1 MKVEGVGIGSTNGIR
16 VRRNWLGTRAS
27 GYGTDAL
34 VTKVE
39 GNYNIVDNLLTFAEA
54 PYGNTP
60 LSTDTNPP
68 DDRDWI
74 GIATGS
80 SFQGRTFLRSG
91 ITNSSNET
99 YYEKNIVLD
108 VLYVLQD
115 FRKIGVARSLM
126 NKVEEIAKDQK
137 LDLIIKGV
145 EKSNLLAQ
153 KLFKNYTV
161 VNRTRYLKKHN

>member
-1 MKVEGVGIGSTNGIR
+1 MFTIEKPKQIHLQSWKNIINES
-16 VRRNWLGTRAS
+16 AS
-27 GYGTDAL
+27 S
-34 VTKVE
+34 
-39 GNYNIVDNLLTFAEA
+39 N
-54 PYGNTP
+54 
-60 LSTDTNPP
+60 
-68 DDRDWI
+68 
-74 GIATGS
+74 
-80 SFQGRTFLRSG
+80 SFQFDEVNFSLFWTCVFQDDYFAFAAKNEDKFMG
-91 ITNSSNET
+91 IIVAKINET

-137 LDLIIKGV
+137 LDLINKGV

>member
-1 MKVEGVGIGSTNGIR
+1 MFTIEKPKQIHQKSWKDIINES
-16 VRRNWLGTRAS
+16 AS
-27 GYGTDAL
+27 S
-34 VTKVE
+34 
-39 GNYNIVDNLLTFAEA
+39 N
-54 PYGNTP
+54 
-60 LSTDTNPP
+60 
-68 DDRDWI
+68 
-74 GIATGS
+74 
-80 SFQGRTFLRSG
+80 SFQFDEVNFSLFWTCVFQDDYFAFAAKNEDKFMG
-91 ITNSSNET
+91 IVVAKINET

-153 KLFKNYTV
+153 KLFRNYTV

>member
-1 MKVEGVGIGSTNGIR
+1 MFTIEKPKEIHLKSWKDIINES
-16 VRRNWLGTRAS
+16 AS
-27 GYGTDAL
+27 S
-34 VTKVE
+34 
-39 GNYNIVDNLLTFAEA
+39 N
-54 PYGNTP
+54 
-60 LSTDTNPP
+60 
-68 DDRDWI
+68 
-74 GIATGS
+74 
-80 SFQGRTFLRSG
+80 SFQFDEVNFSLFWQCIFQDDYFAFAAKNEDKFMG
-91 ITNSSNET
+91 IVVAKINET

-137 LDLIIKGV
+137 LDMIIKGV

>member
-1 MKVEGVGIGSTNGIR
+1 MFTIEKPKQIHLQSWKNIINES
-16 VRRNWLGTRAS
+16 AS
-27 GYGTDAL
+27 S
-34 VTKVE
+34 
-39 GNYNIVDNLLTFAEA
+39 N
-54 PYGNTP
+54 
-60 LSTDTNPP
+60 
-68 DDRDWI
+68 
-74 GIATGS
+74 
-80 SFQGRTFLRSG
+80 SFQFDEVNFSLFWQCVFQDDYFAFAAKNEDKFMG
-91 ITNSSNET
+91 IIVAKINET

-153 KLFKNYTV
+153 KLFKNYAV
-161 VNRTRYLKKHN
+161 INRTRYLKKHN

>member
-1 MKVEGVGIGSTNGIR
+1 MFTIEKPKQIHLQSWKNIINES
-16 VRRNWLGTRAS
+16 AS
-27 GYGTDAL
+27 S
-34 VTKVE
+34 
-39 GNYNIVDNLLTFAEA
+39 N
-54 PYGNTP
+54 
-60 LSTDTNPP
+60 
-68 DDRDWI
+68 
-74 GIATGS
+74 
-80 SFQGRTFLRSG
+80 SFQFDEVNFSLFWQCIFQDDYFAFAAKNEDKFMG
-91 ITNSSNET
+91 IVVAKINET

-126 NKVEEIAKDQK
+126 NKIEEIAKDQK

-161 VNRTRYLKKHN
+161 VNRTRYLRKHN

>member
-1 MKVEGVGIGSTNGIR
+1 MFTIEKPKEIHLKSWKDIINES
-16 VRRNWLGTRAS
+16 AS
-27 GYGTDAL
+27 S
-34 VTKVE
+34 
-39 GNYNIVDNLLTFAEA
+39 N
-54 PYGNTP
+54 
-60 LSTDTNPP
+60 
-68 DDRDWI
+68 
-74 GIATGS
+74 
-80 SFQGRTFLRSG
+80 SFQFDEVNFNLFWQCIFQDDYFAFAAKNEDKFMG
-91 ITNSSNET
+91 IIVAKINET

>member
-1 MKVEGVGIGSTNGIR
+1 MLTIEKPKQIHLQSWKNIINES
-16 VRRNWLGTRAS
+16 AS
-27 GYGTDAL
+27 S
-34 VTKVE
+34 
-39 GNYNIVDNLLTFAEA
+39 N
-54 PYGNTP
+54 
-60 LSTDTNPP
+60 
-68 DDRDWI
+68 
-74 GIATGS
+74 
-80 SFQGRTFLRSG
+80 SFQFDEVNFSLFWTCVFQDDYFAFAAKNEDKFMG
-91 ITNSSNET
+91 IVVAKINET

>member
-1 MKVEGVGIGSTNGIR
+1 MFTIEKPKQIHLQSWKNIINES
-16 VRRNWLGTRAS
+16 AS
-27 GYGTDAL
+27 S
-34 VTKVE
+34 
-39 GNYNIVDNLLTFAEA
+39 N
-54 PYGNTP
+54 
-60 LSTDTNPP
+60 
-68 DDRDWI
+68 
-74 GIATGS
+74 
-80 SFQGRTFLRSG
+80 SFQFSEVNFSLFWTCVFQDDYFAFAAKNEDKFMG
-91 ITNSSNET
+91 IIVAKINET

-153 KLFKNYTV
+153 KLFKNYSV
-161 VNRTRYLKKHN
+161 INRTRYLKKHN